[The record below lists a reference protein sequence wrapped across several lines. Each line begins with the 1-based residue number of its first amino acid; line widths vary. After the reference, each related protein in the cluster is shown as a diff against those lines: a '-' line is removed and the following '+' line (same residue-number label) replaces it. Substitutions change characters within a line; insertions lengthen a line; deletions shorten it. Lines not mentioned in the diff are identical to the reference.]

1 MIVEHCEPP
10 PSQRG
15 DVSSVRVHG
24 FGGGKPSRS
33 AEVDR
38 GKAASVERACGDE
51 GPGNNS
57 AGETAFIFSKP
68 SVLLNRSFSFQKY
81 YKLEKFIEQAYLN
94 SNVNKA
100 LLEGPD
106 FKGKVAREIRT
117 MIKALYHSSRPYK
130 DLKDSFTK
138 RHNHLRA
145 NRLNETCI
153 WFIGS
158 QSFGS
163 WLAGGSP
170 RLLWCYG
177 APGRGKSTIA

>member
-1 MIVEHCEPP
+1 MQQ
-10 PSQRG
+10 SLFLKMSG
-15 DVSSVRVHG
+15 TNVSSHKYSQPQLDVLFNTPVLILTL
-24 FGGGKPSRS
+24 
-33 AEVDR
+33 
-38 GKAASVERACGDE
+38 SVGYWNCGDE

-57 AGETAFIFSKP
+57 AGETAIIFSKP

-117 MIKALYHSSRPYK
+117 MIKVLYHSSRPYK

-138 RHNHLRA
+138 HHNHLRA
-145 NRLNETCI
+145 NRLDGTCT